1 MTDQNRKVIASI
13 FVQEDQQVVGNL
25 DLEIIAGDFVALH
38 NEKIIERHAL
48 SGDDDLEFFSRATQS
63 NPGEDN
69 GMGELVYEISGD
81 DSHTGNPIL
90 FEVPASVSVT
100 TKLHEKEI

>member
-1 MTDQNRKVIASI
+1 MNNKNRTVIASI
-13 FVQEDQQVVGNL
+13 YVHEDPRVVGEAI
-25 DLEIIAGDFVALH
+25 LEIIAGEFVALH
-38 NEKIIERHAL
+38 NEKIIKWHEL
-48 SGDDDLEFFSRATQS
+48 SGDDDLEFFFRATES
-63 NPGEDN
+63 DPGEDN

-81 DSHTGNPIL
+81 DSHTDNPIL

>member
-1 MTDQNRKVIASI
+1 MSTATKTADTIEKDQKMTKLS
-13 FVQEDQQVVGNL
+13 
-25 DLEIIAGDFVALH
+25 LEIIAGEFVALH
-38 NEKIIERHAL
+38 NEKIIKWHEL
-48 SGDDDLEFFSRATQS
+48 SGDDDLEFFFRATES
-63 NPGEDN
+63 DPGEDN

>member
-1 MTDQNRKVIASI
+1 MTDQNRTVIASI
-13 FVQEDQQVVGNL
+13 FVQEDPRVVGEPS
-25 DLEIIAGDFVALH
+25 LEIIAGEYLALH
-38 NEKIIERHAL
+38 NEKIIEWHED
-48 SGDDDLEFFSRATQS
+48 SGYDDLDFFLWSTRHD
-63 NPGEDN
+63 PGEDN

>member
-13 FVQEDQQVVGNL
+13 FVQEDPRVVGEPS
-25 DLEIIAGDFVALH
+25 LEIIAGEFVALH
-38 NEKIIERHAL
+38 NEKIIEWHEL
-48 SGDDDLEFFSRATQS
+48 SDDDDLEFFNRATQS

-69 GMGELVYEISGD
+69 GMGERVYEISGE

-90 FEVPASVSVT
+90 FFVT
-100 TKLHEKEI
+100 ERQGVYGGYSITI